1 MTSRLLL
8 RRFPYARHAAVA
20 TAAPQT
26 SSLPLRGGNPREL
39 RVVVARGAASARGVA
54 KARKLGASAM
64 WIFGQIVLAGAVTS
78 CDNSVT
84 TQKPRDPRASVRCTW
99 NLD

>member
-64 WIFGQIVLAGAVTS
+64 TSMAVDFWSNCTS
-78 CDNSVT
+78 WCCDILRQLCDDAKTKGS
-84 TQKPRDPRASVRCTW
+84 KGFR
-99 NLD
+99 